1 MSLDPLIYESGPAGV
16 PHPDGAI
23 CESLPPAIDE
33 IGHALAQAGGISGW
47 CLIC

>member
-1 MSLDPLIYESGPAGV
+1 M

-23 CESLPPAIDE
+23 CEALPPAIDE

-47 CLIC
+47 CLICSFVSKVLVGYAMS